1 MRWQYELVHTRTL
14 RWVVRPNPPPFMD
27 ETLTERREDGW
38 DLVAA
43 LPCDHDD
50 VALIFRRQLSQDSP
64 VLGFNLALCF
74 LRQLTRRTSI
84 RPTAPARRPEARR
97 RLVRRAARLLP
108 DWLRKPVLAI
118 VAYVQRRTF

>member
-1 MRWQYELVHTRTL
+1 MRWQYELVHTGTL
-14 RWVVRPNPPPFMD
+14 RWVVRPDPPPFMD

-64 VLGFNLALCF
+64 VLGFNLAPL
-74 LRQLTRRTSI
+74 LSEATDTTHKH
-84 RPTAPARRPEARR
+84 PTNSTGGAS
-97 RLVRRAARLLP
+97 
-108 DWLRKPVLAI
+108 
-118 VAYVQRRTF
+118 